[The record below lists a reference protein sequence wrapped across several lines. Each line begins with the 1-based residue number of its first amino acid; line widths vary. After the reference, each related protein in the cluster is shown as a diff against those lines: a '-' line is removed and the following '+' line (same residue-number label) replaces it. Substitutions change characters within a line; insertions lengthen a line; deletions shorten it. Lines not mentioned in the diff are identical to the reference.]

1 MLQFCTNSYALLNTT
16 CNHHMQ
22 PAAAQ
27 WRSKK
32 QQQKQQILFC
42 KIFRFQ
48 THPVSDFFSTMN
60 CRNKRHGCLC
70 AANYCLRTSRSLVL
84 RNQAFAACV
93 GFCVVPRPIKHM
105 SVISRFRSRCRRR
118 HCHSRLTGR
127 PGVLVRTHGSPAC
140 RFPRHRMRSAIGHTA
155 FAGCSAVCCPPQS
168 HTGHGGWLRGSL
180 GHAGR
185 GTCVGGGS
193 LRTTV
198 RTPCRTNPFPPWI
211 FCCTAHS
218 TSR

>member
-32 QQQKQQILFC
+32 QQQKQQVLFC
-42 KIFRFQ
+42 NIFRFQ

-105 SVISRFRSRCRRR
+105 SVISQFGTTKVATKQYCNMHQNNNCCSMTRAVARQA
-118 HCHSRLTGR
+118 
-127 PGVLVRTHGSPAC
+127 VL
-140 RFPRHRMRSAIGHTA
+140 
-155 FAGCSAVCCPPQS
+155 
-168 HTGHGGWLRGSL
+168 
-180 GHAGR
+180 
-185 GTCVGGGS
+185 CV
-193 LRTTV
+193 L
-198 RTPCRTNPFPPWI
+198 N
-211 FCCTAHS
+211 
-218 TSR
+218 